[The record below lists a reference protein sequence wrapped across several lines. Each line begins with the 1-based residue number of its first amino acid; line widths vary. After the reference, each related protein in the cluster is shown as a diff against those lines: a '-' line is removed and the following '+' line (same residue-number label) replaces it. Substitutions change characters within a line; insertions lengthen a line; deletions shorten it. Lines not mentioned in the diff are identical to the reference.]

1 MANNV
6 SDILKQLDSLNESNG
21 ISIFVPSLKR
31 AVRFKSL
38 NLKQQKDLLKSSIDD
53 SITKLSF
60 STKFYSIIQEN
71 AIDLIDVSKLYT
83 FDRLAIALSLRS
95 SGLSSTYNTNNGQVE
110 LSKFIDHVQTV
121 SVDPNVLKSSADV
134 QNLTIN
140 LEAPTLGVD
149 RDVSLTTASKLK
161 GNSDKDVKTLIGELF
176 VHEIVKFIQSI
187 TFKTESGDQTAA
199 FTELKVDD
207 RIAITEKL
215 PSIATNKILDFIKT
229 YRAFENTFVTADG
242 VTIDIDS
249 SFFSV

>member
-1 MANNV
+1 M
-6 SDILKQLDSLNESNG
+6 
-21 ISIFVPSLKR
+21 
-31 AVRFKSL
+31 
-38 NLKQQKDLLKSSIDD
+38 
-53 SITKLSF
+53 
-60 STKFYSIIQEN
+60 
-71 AIDLIDVSKLYT
+71 SKLYT